1 MDTLSELEK
10 ELELAKT
17 IDDYCDSIADEL
29 ATHPISAIPDD
40 LKRKIERRLNHTVQR
55 KSAFY
60 RVRRIANVAALVLLL
75 VIAIAAVLCC
85 TVAAIRDPLVDFLM
99 ERTGYTAVEMPGGK
113 IYAYELSG
121 YQYIGGTANG
131 DASSCTLRNE
141 TGQEITIVQQP
152 VDTIGAIDTADALI
166 NEPITIAKGIEG
178 QYIEK
183 EDKDGNILH
192 TLWWIDGDSSY
203 YVMGTFPREE
213 IVGIAQG
220 ICGQ

>member
-1 MDTLSELEK
+1 MNKLSELEK

-17 IDDYCDSIADEL
+17 IDDYCGAMADGL
-29 ATHPISAIPDD
+29 AAHPACAMPAD

-60 RVRRIANVAALVLLL
+60 RVRRIANAASLVLLL

-121 YQYIGGTANG
+121 YQYIGGTADG

-141 TGQEITIVQQP
+141 AGQEITLVQQP
-152 VDTIGAIDTADALI
+152 ADSVGVVDTEGARI
-166 NEPITIAKGIEG
+166 NDSITIAEGLDG

-183 EDKDGNILH
+183 EDRDGNILRI
-192 TLWWIDGDSSY
+192 LWWLDGDTAY
-203 YVMGTFPREE
+203 CMTGTFSREE
-213 IVGIAQG
+213 IVRIAQG